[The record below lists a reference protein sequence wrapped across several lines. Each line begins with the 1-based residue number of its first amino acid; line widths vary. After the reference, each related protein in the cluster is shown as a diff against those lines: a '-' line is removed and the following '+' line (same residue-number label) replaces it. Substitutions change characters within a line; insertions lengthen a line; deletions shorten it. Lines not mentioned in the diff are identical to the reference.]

1 LVPDGDLMKEA
12 ETLAKLFANGPTR
25 SFGTVKK
32 LLNESFTTTLETQ
45 MEQEA
50 RGICEMTK
58 TKVAWRVLLPLWEN
72 DVPYSTLLN
81 GQASYKVMGV
91 SYWVKP
97 ISL

>member
-1 LVPDGDLMKEA
+1 MTNRRLKAQEALDWGLVNKVVPDGDLLKEV
-12 ETLAKLFANGPTR
+12 ELLAKSFANGPTR

-58 TKVAWRVLLPLWEN
+58 TKDGLEGVAAFVGKRRPIF
-72 DVPYSTLLN
+72 N
-81 GQASYKVMGV
+81 GC
-91 SYWVKP
+91 
-97 ISL
+97 